1 MRKLVL
7 LSTLLAA
14 CATTTTT
21 SSSSN
26 DAESYIRAATPRFIS
41 AFNSGNADALSSFY
55 ADNAM
60 LLLPNAP
67 VARGAAG
74 VRQAFAS
81 MPGPRPTLDFAPDQI
96 SSCGDMAYEVGHY
109 TMSMTGGRDQGNYV
123 AVWRRQSD
131 GTWKMVADSV
141 VSSIPMAH

>member
-7 LSTLLAA
+7 FPLLLAA
-14 CATTTTT
+14 CATTTPS

-41 AFNSGNADALSSFY
+41 AFNAGNADALSSFY

-67 VARGAAG
+67 VVRGPAG
-74 VRQAFAS
+74 VRAAFGS
-81 MPGPRPTLDFAPDQI
+81 MRGATLDFAPDQI

-109 TMSMTGGRDQGNYV
+109 TMTVGGNPDRGNYV
-123 AVWRRQSD
+123 AVWRRQPD
-131 GTWKMVADSV
+131 GSWKMMADSV
-141 VSSIPMAH
+141 VSTNPR